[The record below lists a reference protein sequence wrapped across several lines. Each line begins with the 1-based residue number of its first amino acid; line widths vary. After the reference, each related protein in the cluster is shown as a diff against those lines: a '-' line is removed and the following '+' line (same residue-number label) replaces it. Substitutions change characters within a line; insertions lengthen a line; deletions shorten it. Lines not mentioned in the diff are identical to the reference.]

1 MVKTASEK
9 IARSNTYQQALDD
22 FGVTD
27 LMSHISNYADED
39 FNAAVMNLE
48 EQELESLAAIL
59 IQRLISSLNGKA
71 IANYLN
77 AIRHGDS
84 HVIFDPTHWE
94 IPSLSMHLPD
104 NFPDGVKPRYAE
116 GDRIRWRTLT
126 NTTDWGIAI
135 GRFYAYARHR
145 CQWAVCYLV
154 KLDRNSPSAAW
165 VAVDTAWEDDLEP
178 DTDHDDEQLEPGENW
193 LRDCP
198 KSSPEGDRTEYS
210 AKDDCPKQ
218 AARSDGK
225 TNSHALSP
233 MSLSPFLT
241 PDLTP
246 SIAPTPTFTRNEAV
260 LLTSRHKF
268 PTVHAPSGKYH
279 SDGTDAT
286 KPRILTQ
293 RERNLIELYSNCQL
307 GLTPMRFYAKWSVR
321 YQEIASICSRSISTV
336 ERWFNRGR
344 NYRRPT
350 FNDLRHLALMD
361 FLLEHFEEIPS
372 QLLNLL
378 CPRNHS

>member
-1 MVKTASEK
+1 MLKTASEK
-9 IARSNTYQQALDD
+9 IAHSKTYQQALDD

-27 LMSHISNYADED
+27 LMSHIRNYADED
-39 FNAAVMNLE
+39 FKAAVMNLE

-84 HVIFDPTHWE
+84 HVIVDPTHWQV
-94 IPSLSMHLPD
+94 PSLAMDWPD
-104 NFPDGVKPRYAE
+104 NFPDGVTPRYAE

-145 CQWAVCYLV
+145 CQWAVGYLV
-154 KLDRNSPSAAW
+154 KLDHNSPSAAW

-178 DTDHDDEQLEPGENW
+178 NTDNDGEQLEPGENW
-193 LRDCP
+193 LRDRP
-198 KSSPEGDRTEYS
+198 NGSPEEVGTQYS
-210 AKDDCPKQ
+210 LKSDSPKKV
-218 AARSDGK
+218 ARSNWE
-225 TNSHALSP
+225 TTSQALSP
-233 MSLSPFLT
+233 KSLSPLHT
-241 PDLTP
+241 PDLRQ
-246 SIAPTPTFTRNEAV
+246 SIAPTPTFTRHEAV
-260 LLTSRHKF
+260 LPTLRHRF

-286 KPRILTQ
+286 NPRILTQ

-350 FNDLRHLALMD
+350 FNDLRHLAVMD
-361 FLLEHFEEIPS
+361 FLLEHFEEIPA
-372 QLLNLL
+372 QLLSLL
-378 CPRNHS
+378 CPRNHR

>member
-1 MVKTASEK
+1 MLKTASQT
-9 IARSNTYQQALDD
+9 IARPKTYQQALDD

-27 LMSHISNYADED
+27 LISHIRNYADEE

-94 IPSLSMHLPD
+94 IPSLSMDLPE
-104 NFPDGVKPRYAE
+104 NFPEGVTPCYAE

-165 VAVDTAWEDDLEP
+165 VTVDTAWEDDLEP
-178 DTDHDDEQLEPGENW
+178 NIDEEQLEPGENW
-193 LRDCP
+193 LRD
-198 KSSPEGDRTEYS
+198 RTEYS
-210 AKDDCPKQ
+210 IKSDSPKEV
-218 AARSDGK
+218 ARSDGK
-225 TNSHALSP
+225 TNSPALSP
-233 MSLSPFLT
+233 KSLSPFPT

-246 SIAPTPTFTRNEAV
+246 SVAIAPTFTRNEAV
-260 LLTSRHKF
+260 LPTSRHKF
-268 PTVHAPSGKYH
+268 PTVHEPSGKYN

-286 KPRILTQ
+286 NPRILTQ

-344 NYRRPT
+344 HYRRPT

-361 FLLEHFEEIPS
+361 FLLEHFEEIPG

>member
-1 MVKTASEK
+1 MLKTASEK
-9 IARSNTYQQALDD
+9 IAHSRTYQQALDD

-27 LMSHISNYADED
+27 LISHIRNYADED

-48 EQELESLAAIL
+48 EQELESLAAML
-59 IQRLISSLNGKA
+59 IQRLISNLNGKA

-94 IPSLSMHLPD
+94 IPSLSMDLPE
-104 NFPDGVKPRYAE
+104 NFPEGVTPCYAE

-126 NTTDWGIAI
+126 DTTDWGIAI

-178 DTDHDDEQLEPGENW
+178 NTDEEQLKPGENW
-193 LRDCP
+193 LRDRP
-198 KSSPEGDRTEYS
+198 KHSPQGERTQHSINGDSS
-210 AKDDCPKQ
+210 KKV
-218 AARSDGK
+218 ARSDWE
-225 TNSHALSP
+225 TTPHVLSP
-233 MSLSPFLT
+233 KSFSPLPT

-246 SIAPTPTFTRNEAV
+246 TIAPTPTFTRNEAV
-260 LLTSRHKF
+260 LPTSRYRF

-286 KPRILTQ
+286 NPRILTQ

-361 FLLEHFEEIPS
+361 FLLEHFEEIPA

>member
-1 MVKTASEK
+1 MLKTASETIDRPK
-9 IARSNTYQQALDD
+9 TYQQALDE
-22 FGVTD
+22 FGITD
-27 LMSHISNYADED
+27 LMSHIRNYADEE

-84 HVIFDPTHWE
+84 HVIVDPTHWE
-94 IPSLSMHLPD
+94 IPSLSMDLPD
-104 NFPDGVKPRYAE
+104 NFPDGVTPRYAE
-116 GDRIRWRTLT
+116 GDRIRWRTLSH
-126 NTTDWGIAI
+126 TTDWGIAI

-178 DTDHDDEQLEPGENW
+178 NTNEEQLELGENW
-193 LRDCP
+193 LRDRP
-198 KSSPEGDRTEYS
+198 KGSPEGDYTEHS
-210 AKDDCPKQ
+210 VKDDCSNKVAQ
-218 AARSDGK
+218 SNGK
-225 TNSHALSP
+225 TNSPALSP
-233 MSLSPFLT
+233 KSLSPLPT

-246 SIAPTPTFTRNEAV
+246 RIAPLPMFTRNEAV
-260 LLTSRHKF
+260 LPTSRHKF
-268 PTVHAPSGKYH
+268 PTVHEPSGKYH

-286 KPRILTQ
+286 NPRILTQ

-344 NYRRPT
+344 HYRRPT

-361 FLLEHFEEIPS
+361 FLLEHFEEIPG